1 MRAALLP
8 VAAAS
13 LFNLPISPLS
23 HPTIPLF
30 SPPTQPPEPFH
41 PPTHPADPLEI
52 AYKELRE
59 KVIPFTIRRYL
70 PDGSYEDH
78 DLKDLIIPER

>member
-1 MRAALLP
+1 MPDVLL
-8 VAAAS
+8 A
-13 LFNLPISPLS
+13 
-23 HPTIPLF
+23 
-30 SPPTQPPEPFH
+30 PPR
-41 PPTHPADPLEI
+41 PADPLEI